1 MTELVTAAPAPD
13 RLFQGLVGIY
23 GLAAVAL
30 TADELK
36 PVVDILNDETRGYD
50 RVAAG
55 AALAAWLVRD
65 PGNTTGLGAV
75 LDVKLPA
82 DGVAELVLKLLRGTA
97 SPAAPDPTELDRL
110 VDQLSHPS
118 VAVRELSL
126 MNLLAVDPAA
136 ARTPGLTH
144 DVGVAAGM
152 AHDRFVKLWRGRI
165 DEIKKRPP
173 GKA

>member
-1 MTELVTAAPAPD
+1 MPFRSDFVWGAGTSAYQVEGAADQGGRGESVWDDFCRAPG
-13 RLFQGLVGIY
+13 RVLQGHSGAVACDHVARSAQDVALMREIGLRAYRFSVSWPRVLPEGVGRVNEA
-23 GLAAVAL
+23 GLAF
-30 TADELK
+30 
-36 PVVDILNDETRGYD
+36 Y
-50 RVAAG
+50 
-55 AALAAWLVRD
+55 
-65 PGNTTGLGAV
+65 
-75 LDVKLPA
+75 
-82 DGVAELVLKLLRGTA
+82 
-97 SPAAPDPTELDRL
+97 DRL